1 MWISNLELITVC
13 TCHTTVYRLPLK
25 KIEKILISEETIHFS
40 WNQRFFVEIDHFR
53 GENHVLFSEIFFQTR
68 IHVRGLWLTCNLL
81 PKQTQF
87 VTGFK
92 LLETKIGQA
101 VDLSARNRPRT
112 IDIRSILNAYDI
124 S

>member
-25 KIEKILISEETIHFS
+25 KNRENTYFRGNHP
-40 WNQRFFVEIDHFR
+40 FFVESAVFLVEIDHFM

-101 VDLSARNRPRT
+101 VKGDSF
-112 IDIRSILNAYDI
+112 IRA
-124 S
+124 

>member
-1 MWISNLELITVC
+1 M
-13 TCHTTVYRLPLK
+13 
-25 KIEKILISEETIHFS
+25 
-40 WNQRFFVEIDHFR
+40 EIDLFM
-53 GENHVLFSEIFFQTR
+53 GENHVLFLEIFFQTR

-101 VDLSARNRPRT
+101 VKGELIHPCVAAHAPLPSGQF
-112 IDIRSILNAYDI
+112 
-124 S
+124 